1 MPTDA
6 ETSAGFSLVRAAEA
20 ERLVGDPGAI
30 ALLLDS
36 SHTGGALSAQR
47 VTLRDGADGAVPHR
61 HRRSTELFFALAGES
76 QLLAGESILTLRA
89 GDTAAVRPHL
99 THAFGAAPAQNADLL
114 IVIAP
119 GVERF
124 EYFRQLARVMAG
136 ELPPDAL
143 LREQE
148 LYDTYFEAN
157 SAWR

>member
-6 ETSAGFSLVRAAEA
+6 DMGAGLSLVRAAEA
-20 ERLVGDPGAI
+20 ETLAGDLGAI
-30 ALLLDS
+30 RLLLDS

-47 VTLRDGADGAVPHR
+47 VSLRDGADGAVPH
-61 HRRSTELFFALAGES
+61 HHKRSTELFFALAGEV

-89 GDTAAVRPHL
+89 GDAVAVPPRS
-99 THAFGAAPAQNADLL
+99 THAFGAAPARDADLL

-136 ELPPDAL
+136 ELPQDAL
-143 LREQE
+143 LGDQE
-148 LYDTYFEAN
+148 VYDTYFEAKA
-157 SAWR
+157 AWR